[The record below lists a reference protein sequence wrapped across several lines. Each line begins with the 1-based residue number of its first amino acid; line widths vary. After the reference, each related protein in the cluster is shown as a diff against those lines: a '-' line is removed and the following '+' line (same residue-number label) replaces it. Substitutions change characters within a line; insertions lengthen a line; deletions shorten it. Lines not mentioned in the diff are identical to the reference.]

1 MAEIKQEDFLVN
13 EEQKTEGYMV
23 AVEADTY
30 EEARAIAYQR
40 WAEKKPE
47 VEERVREERY
57 TELALA
63 LLSAMLGM

>member
-1 MAEIKQEDFLVN
+1 MAEIKQEEYLVN
-13 EEQKTEGYMV
+13 EEQRTEGYMV

-47 VEERVREERY
+47 IEERVREERY
-57 TELALA
+57 AELAL
-63 LLSAMLGM
+63 LNAMLGM

>member
-1 MAEIKQEDFLVN
+1 MAEIRQEEYLVN

-40 WAEKKPE
+40 WGEMKPE
-47 VEERVREERY
+47 VKERMQEEAMA
-57 TELALA
+57 ELAL
-63 LLSAMLGM
+63 LGAMLGM

>member
-13 EEQKTEGYMV
+13 EEQRTEGYMV

-47 VEERVREERY
+47 VEERMQEEAMA
-57 TELALA
+57 ELALFG
-63 LLSAMLGM
+63 AMLGM

>member
-1 MAEIKQEDFLVN
+1 MAEIRQEEYLVN

-47 VEERVREERY
+47 VKERMREERDA
-57 TELALA
+57 ELALA

>member
-1 MAEIKQEDFLVN
+1 MAEIRQEEYLVN

-47 VEERVREERY
+47 VEERVREEAMA
-57 TELALA
+57 ELELA

>member
-1 MAEIKQEDFLVN
+1 MAEIRQEEYLVN

-47 VEERVREERY
+47 VQERMLEERNA
-57 TELALA
+57 ELAL
-63 LLSAMLGM
+63 LDVMLGM

>member
-1 MAEIKQEDFLVN
+1 MAEIRQEEYLVN

-40 WAEKKPE
+40 WAEMKPE
-47 VEERVREERY
+47 VKERMQEEAMA
-57 TELALA
+57 ELAL
-63 LLSAMLGM
+63 LGAMLGM

>member
-1 MAEIKQEDFLVN
+1 MAEIKQEDFLTD
-13 EEQKTEGYMV
+13 ERQRTEGYMV

-47 VEERVREERY
+47 VMQRMYEE
-57 TELALA
+57 TMAELAL
-63 LLSAMLGM
+63 LDAMLGL

>member
-13 EEQKTEGYMV
+13 EEQRTEGYMV

-47 VEERVREERY
+47 IEERVREERY
-57 TELALA
+57 AELAL
-63 LLSAMLGM
+63 LNAMLGM

>member
-1 MAEIKQEDFLVN
+1 MAEIKQEEYLVN
-13 EEQKTEGYMV
+13 EGQRTEGYMV

-47 VEERVREERY
+47 VVQRMEEEMSA
-57 TELALA
+57 ELAL
-63 LLSAMLGM
+63 LGTMLGL

>member
-1 MAEIKQEDFLVN
+1 MAEIRQEEYLVN

-40 WAEKKPE
+40 WAEMKPE
-47 VEERVREERY
+47 VKERMQEEAMA
-57 TELALA
+57 ELALLGA
-63 LLSAMLGM
+63 ILGM

>member
-1 MAEIKQEDFLVN
+1 MAEIRQEEYLVN

-47 VEERVREERY
+47 VKERMQEEEMA
-57 TELALA
+57 ELAL
-63 LLSAMLGM
+63 LGAMLGM

>member
-13 EEQKTEGYMV
+13 EEQRTEGYMV

-47 VEERVREERY
+47 VVQRMEEEMSA
-57 TELALA
+57 ELAL
-63 LLSAMLGM
+63 LGTMLGL